1 MRLEAFSRL
10 LLKSHG
16 FLGGSGSL
24 LVFDLY
30 FVDHRASFPP
40 RQGVSPGLFHLLP
53 VMARLPGAKNKTRIE
68 MTLSS
73 WYGEKLKELRVD
85 SGFESD
91 QAFSTW
97 LLKNT
102 VQILC
107 GQREPTNQKLG
118 DLRLRMEQ
126 ALPAPEV
133 INE

>member
-1 MRLEAFSRL
+1 MGSEMCIRDRCKSLFSI
-10 LLKSHG
+10 
-16 FLGGSGSL
+16 
-24 LVFDLY
+24 Y
-30 FVDHRASFPP
+30 
-40 RQGVSPGLFHLLP
+40 LF
-53 VMARLPGAKNKTRIE
+53 VMARQPGAKNKTRIE

-73 WYGEKLKELRVD
+73 WYGDKLKELRVD

-91 QAFSTW
+91 QAFSAW

>member
-1 MRLEAFSRL
+1 MFGPGVSTPD
-10 LLKSHG
+10 
-16 FLGGSGSL
+16 SL
-24 LVFDLY
+24 LGILV
-30 FVDHRASFPP
+30 PP
-40 RQGVSPGLFHLLP
+40 KQGVSPRPIPLFFFIAMPRQL
-53 VMARLPGAKNKTRIE
+53 GAKNKTRIE

-91 QAFSTW
+91 QAFSAW

-107 GQREPTNQKLG
+107 GQREPMNQKLG

>member
-1 MRLEAFSRL
+1 M
-10 LLKSHG
+10 
-16 FLGGSGSL
+16 
-24 LVFDLY
+24 
-30 FVDHRASFPP
+30 P
-40 RQGVSPGLFHLLP
+40 RPT
-53 VMARLPGAKNKTRIE
+53 GAKNKTRIE
-68 MTLSS
+68 MTLPS
-73 WYGEKLKELRVD
+73 WYGEKIKELRVD

-91 QAFSTW
+91 QAFSAW